1 MLDHLEIQ
9 TDQIDK
15 TQHFYAAVL
24 APLGYEMMRAGK
36 GVGFG
41 EGGRLDF
48 FIVRGAPS
56 ANVHFAF
63 EAPSRRMV
71 DKIYALA
78 RDAGFA
84 LDRAPA
90 LAAERT

>member
-1 MLDHLEIQ
+1 MFAHLLRSTFAIKGRLQEVETRVLDHLEIQ

-41 EGGRLDF
+41 ERGRLDF

-63 EAPSRRMV
+63 AAPSRLMV
-71 DKIYALA
+71 D
-78 RDAGFA
+78 
-84 LDRAPA
+84 
-90 LAAERT
+90 